1 MISLIG
7 TGYKDTGKQIVR
19 FKFATHTTDV
29 EAKYDDGSDCFHA
42 ITPNFEAFKTT
53 DGLPLSWP

>member
-7 TGYKDTGKQIVR
+7 TGYKDTGRQIV
-19 FKFATHTTDV
+19 KFSFAGHETNV
-29 EAKYDDGSDCFHA
+29 EARYDDGSDCFHA
-42 ITPNFEAFKTT
+42 VTPNFEQFKTV